1 MVFIML
7 HPSKQYLVLKVST
20 ENKVFS
26 FWNSALRAGIACNKR
41 LKQAPMVIHVAYT
54 PQRVIICQG
63 EGVNSNLLENSPK
76 SINTPQI
83 KNFSETST
91 P

>member
-1 MVFIML
+1 
-7 HPSKQYLVLKVST
+7 
-20 ENKVFS
+20 
-26 FWNSALRAGIACNKR
+26 
-41 LKQAPMVIHVAYT
+41 MVIHVAYT